1 MSLRSVTL
9 LLALVAL
16 EFGASGPG
24 PVQAQAPAGE
34 RAGPTEN
41 PAVAE
46 PGSLLRIWL
55 VTAGPGDA
63 VWERYGHNAIRVL
76 DTATGR
82 DVAYNWGI
90 FDFEQVDFIP
100 RFLRGRMLY
109 MMAPFQSQ
117 SMLAAY
123 ARVDRE
129 VVVQELDLTPA
140 QKLELRDLAERN
152 ALPENRDY
160 AYQYFLDNCS
170 TRVRDLLDRVLGGS
184 LRAEFESRPGGVSFR
199 DHIRRLTQDDPLI
212 FTGMD
217 LLLGAPGD
225 RPISI
230 WEEMFI
236 PMRLRDELRTVTV
249 TGPDGATRSLVLS
262 EQTVVET
269 VRPEEATTPPR
280 WFAFYVMLGLVLGGV
295 AASSASGRVRSKT
308 PLRRA
313 VATVT
318 FLWTALGGVLGTILV
333 LVLFTDHSFMFW
345 NENLFL
351 FNPLL
356 LVVAGLIPLSA
367 AGARWRVR
375 LRATT
380 TIVAGLALLGLL
392 WQLAPFS
399 QHENAIFFALAM
411 PGHLGLAYASMTEA
425 R

>member
-16 EFGASGPG
+16 EFGASGLG

-170 TRVRDLLDRVLGGS
+170 TRVRDLLDLVLGGS
-184 LRAEFESRPGGVSFR
+184 LRAEFESSPGGVSFR

-225 RPISI
+225 RPEVDVEAVGLGSGSSPCTLRTCAASGQMPRVNTRSKERNRRIAKRPPCEDHRRRSV
-230 WEEMFI
+230 MV
-236 PMRLRDELRTVTV
+236 LRDSRGRYRKVR
-249 TGPDGATRSLVLS
+249 ATATDDRSPRRNRLS
-262 EQTVVET
+262 LSD
-269 VRPEEATTPPR
+269 
-280 WFAFYVMLGLVLGGV
+280 LGLE
-295 AASSASGRVRSKT
+295 
-308 PLRRA
+308 P
-313 VATVT
+313 
-318 FLWTALGGVLGTILV
+318 
-333 LVLFTDHSFMFW
+333 
-345 NENLFL
+345 
-351 FNPLL
+351 
-356 LVVAGLIPLSA
+356 
-367 AGARWRVR
+367 
-375 LRATT
+375 
-380 TIVAGLALLGLL
+380 
-392 WQLAPFS
+392 
-399 QHENAIFFALAM
+399 
-411 PGHLGLAYASMTEA
+411 
-425 R
+425 